1 LVFQFIWFLN
11 QKSNKQE
18 VDSIFLLLLTWISG
32 PVGSILL
39 YLHVSSQTD
48 QEVSDL
54 TTNMLLEREKILP
67 KPC

>member
-18 VDSIFLLLLTWISG
+18 VDSIFLLLLTWISI